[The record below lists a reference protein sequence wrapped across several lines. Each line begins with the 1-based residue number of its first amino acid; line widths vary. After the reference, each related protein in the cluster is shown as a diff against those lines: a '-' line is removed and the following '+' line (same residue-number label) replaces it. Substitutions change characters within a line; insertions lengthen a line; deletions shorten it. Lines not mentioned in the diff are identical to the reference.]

1 MIFEI
6 IERDSITIIISTI
19 KYMSARAYAVT
30 AVAAFASVASAWTT
44 NNQNNHQRH
53 NHKHPR
59 CNIPLMMSSPTALPE
74 NSLNDDDDPW
84 KINQSASPIML
95 AYEHD
100 ATGRE
105 HQQRGALNAA
115 VSSYTEALSCHP
127 SPDRHFRLGLAL
139 MENGEPQL
147 AIDSFHSAREMAAE
161 DYDTTLRH
169 DVSLKMAHCQS
180 NDLGN
185 VSRGIQEVDAALSE
199 RGYGDS
205 APALDQKAFF
215 VAAEGDLEEAIR
227 LWDAAL
233 LGCDG
238 GSDDAKKRLA
248 ELGEGVDDDARFFRA
263 IAKDLIGRHDEAE
276 ADFGALPSERDYM
289 VNSWRYVAAHP
300 PASSSPS
307 ESNDGCGWHS
317 RIFSGTHANLASA
330 LSASRPD
337 GLVCEFGVFHG
348 KSIRLL
354 ASMVSEDKV
363 LVDGFD
369 TFDGIPE
376 DWGKYAAG
384 SYTAASE
391 VPSVPKNVRFHVG
404 LFADTLPGY
413 VASLAPA
420 EELPVRF
427 VNVDCDLYGGT
438 VDILKYL
445 APRIGPGTVIV
456 FDEYLMNST
465 WREDEHLAWKEACEE
480 FGWEYEYLS
489 FSLFSKQVVVRVTKS
504 DSFVGPL
511 PS

>member
-1 MIFEI
+1 M
-6 IERDSITIIISTI
+6 
-19 KYMSARAYAVT
+19 MSALAYAVT
-30 AVAAFASVASAWTT
+30 AAAAFASVTSAWTT
-44 NNQNNHQRH
+44 NNQKLVHLHQRH
-53 NHKHPR
+53 NYHPR
-59 CNIPLMMSSPTALPE
+59 CYIPLMLSASPAVLPE
-74 NSLNDDDDPW
+74 SGLNNDGNDPW

-100 ATGRE
+100 ATGRQY
-105 HQQRGALNAA
+105 QQRGALNAA
-115 VSSYTEALSCHP
+115 VSSFSEALSCHP
-127 SPDRHFRLGLAL
+127 SPDRHFRLGMAL
-139 MENGEPQL
+139 MENGEPQS
-147 AIDSFHSAREMAAE
+147 AIDSFLSARKMAAE
-161 DYDTTLRH
+161 DDFTLRH
-169 DVSLKMAHCQS
+169 DVSLKMAHCWS

-185 VSRGIQEVDAALSE
+185 ASRGIREVDAALSE
-199 RGYGDS
+199 RGYEDS

-215 VAAEGDLEEAIR
+215 VAAEGNFDEAIR

-238 GSDDAKKRLA
+238 SGVSDDDAKKRMS

-263 IAKDLIGRHDEAE
+263 IAKDLMGSRDEAE
-276 ADFGALPSERDYM
+276 EDFAALPSEREYM
-289 VNSWRYVAAHP
+289 VDSWRYVAAHP
-300 PASSSPS
+300 PTSSL
-307 ESNDGCGWHS
+307 ESKDDGTDDGWHS

-330 LSASRPD
+330 LFASRPD

-348 KSIRLL
+348 KSIRLI
-354 ASMVSEDKV
+354 ASMVSDDEIV
-363 LVDGFD
+363 VDGFD

-376 DWGKYAAG
+376 DWGNYAAG

-391 VPSVPKNVRFHVG
+391 VPVVPKNVRFHVG

-420 EELPVRF
+420 EKLPVRF

-489 FSLFSKQVVVRVTKS
+489 FSLFSKQVVVRVTES

-511 PS
+511 PR